1 MLSEKITIIGG
12 KNEEHIRYVLNIF
25 KEIAVLQIIDLSK
38 TDDTTAIKLKESDLI
53 RIFYAED
60 DVRFRENWPELY
72 AEKKPMCLNLT
83 DSMSKYKTQKTIHA
97 SFNAFFKDKA
107 FELMNEV
114 FPKSRSPD
122 PSLINRL
129 CVRCNKRE
137 LIPVSVAIKQAPV
150 CDGCN
155 AIMKGPKRE

>member
-1 MLSEKITIIGG
+1 MLSEKITIIVG
-12 KNEEHIRYVLNIF
+12 KNHEHIKYALNIF
-25 KEIAVLQIIDLSK
+25 KEIAVLQVIDLSK
-38 TDDTTAIKLKESDLI
+38 IDETTETKLKESDLI

-60 DVRFRENWPELY
+60 DIKFREKWPEIY
-72 AEKKPMCLNLT
+72 AEKKPICMNLT
-83 DSMSKYKTQKTIHA
+83 DSMSKYKTQKSIHT

-122 PSLINRL
+122 PSLINRM
-129 CVRCNKRE
+129 CVMCNKRE
-137 LIPVSVAIKQAPV
+137 LIPVSVAVNQAPV
-150 CDGCN
+150 CNECN

>member
-12 KNEEHIRYVLNIF
+12 KNKEHIKYVLNIF

-38 TDDTTAIKLKESDLI
+38 TDETTAIKLKESDLI
-53 RIFYAED
+53 RVFYAED
-60 DVRFRENWPELY
+60 DVKFRENWPELY

-83 DSMSKYKTQKTIHA
+83 DSMSKYKTQQTIHT

-137 LIPVSVAIKQAPV
+137 LIPVSVAIKQASV
-150 CDGCN
+150 CDECMEK
-155 AIMKGPKRE
+155 IMKR